1 MVVAPK
7 DADNILG
14 VLKAHTLGKDSVI
27 IGEITESNPCK
38 VLMQTEVGGRR
49 IIDMLAGEMLP
60 RIC

>member
-1 MVVAPK
+1 MVVAQK
-7 DADNILG
+7 DADHILQ
-14 VLKAHTLGKDSVI
+14 VLQAHPLGKESAI
-27 IGEITESNPCK
+27 IGEITGSNPGK